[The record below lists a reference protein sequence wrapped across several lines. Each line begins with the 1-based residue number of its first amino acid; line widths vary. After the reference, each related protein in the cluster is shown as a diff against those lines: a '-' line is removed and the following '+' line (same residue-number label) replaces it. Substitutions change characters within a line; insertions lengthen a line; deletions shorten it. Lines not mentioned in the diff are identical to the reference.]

1 MLDCKTPDPV
11 TEFSMHPAGLL
22 EIKRVIQDSHVGELS
37 VAVLRLLR
45 TTDAKKYVQAL
56 KGIAQN

>member
-1 MLDCKTPDPV
+1 
-11 TEFSMHPAGLL
+11 
-22 EIKRVIQDSHVGELS
+22 